1 MHLILMKLQQI
12 TYRYNIRGWLRSIN
26 NPDDLTNPIKG
37 YTDDRFALR
46 LDYYEQSS
54 YNYNGNISEIE
65 WRIHPSA
72 SGISQADEPSYT
84 FRYDRANRLVRANYA
99 NPDGP
104 ANVHYTVFGTGA
116 SETSDGGTVSSG
128 ISYDAN
134 GNFLNLKRNN
144 GGVGGSFLK
153 EYEFVYNPGTNRL
166 RNTDG
171 SKNIHYQYDAA
182 GNVIGNADRD
192 IVTIHYD
199 SRNLAH
205 LIATETGFQRYSYD
219 DPSAMLRT
227 SADLRTAKYY
237 RPDTQSSWALQTR
250 YARGA
255 FGEILAQYDGTQ
267 LQYWNILAA
276 GGETLGYKAKVR
288 KVH

>member
-1 MHLILMKLQQI
+1 MFYFEVNQI
-12 TYRYNIRGWLRSIN
+12 I
-26 NPDDLTNPIKG
+26 
-37 YTDDRFALR
+37 
-46 LDYYEQSS
+46 
-54 YNYNGNISEIE
+54 
-65 WRIHPSA
+65 
-72 SGISQADEPSYT
+72 
-84 FRYDRANRLVRANYA
+84 
-99 NPDGP
+99 
-104 ANVHYTVFGTGA
+104 FGTGA
-116 SETSDGGTVSSG
+116 
-128 ISYDAN
+128 
-134 GNFLNLKRNN
+134 
-144 GGVGGSFLK
+144 
-153 EYEFVYNPGTNRL
+153 
-166 RNTDG
+166 TDG
-171 SKNIHYQYDAA
+171 NSDNIYTYDAA

-267 LQYWNILAA
+267 LQYWNILTAA
-276 GGETLGYKAKVR
+276 GETLGYKAKVR